1 VKINF
6 ESTTG
11 VTLDKLHD
19 RKLLPVKAIPT
30 PFPSWNGL
38 CGEEGGK
45 QGLAERWL
53 IVVGGKTGT
62 GKSYLALNLAARAVM
77 EGVMVGMIN
86 FEMTQSAVVTR
97 FLSILSGLPKWK
109 MEMGDDFHSP
119 TWKEAQAIA
128 DQYYR
133 DTGGVFVANESAVF
147 TIDHV
152 EESYKKLHDTGAKMI
167 IIDYAQL
174 VGVPWANGIYQ
185 RSEEVATKLREF
197 THKYE
202 MTTVAI
208 SQFNREEARSG
219 KPPSI
224 HGLMGGGVWEQ
235 VANQIWLL
243 DHTIRFRYDKTPR
256 GDMSGEYTKLL
267 CGKNRHG
274 ISPFEMPVKWNY
286 KNMRFEQYTPGTDK
300 GDPFFDAHVDGILM
314 NPPAPEQPPDDY
326 APEEL
331 F

>member
-1 VKINF
+1 MKINL

-11 VTLDKLHD
+11 ATLDKLHD

-45 QGLAERWL
+45 KGLAERWM
-53 IVVGGKTGT
+53 IVIGGKTGT
-62 GKSYLALNLAARAVM
+62 GKSYFALNLAARAVM
-77 EGVMVGMIN
+77 EGVLVGMIN

-128 DQYYR
+128 DKYYR
-133 DTGGVFVANESAVF
+133 DTGGAFVANESAVF
-147 TIDHV
+147 TIDNV
-152 EESYKKLHDTGAKMI
+152 EECYQKLANAGAKMV

-202 MTTVAI
+202 MTTIAI

-219 KPPSI
+219 KPPTI

-235 VANQIWLL
+235 CSNQIWLM
-243 DHTIRFRYDKTPR
+243 DHTIRYRYGKKP
-256 GDMSGEYTKLL
+256 GGAMSGEYTRII

-274 ISPFEMPVKWNY
+274 ISPFEMPVKWCYNS
-286 KNMRFEQYTPGTDK
+286 MRFEQYAPGTDE
-300 GDPFFDAHVDGILM
+300 GDPFFDAQVDGITIQ
-314 NPPAPEQPPDDY
+314 PAAPEEPPEDY
-326 APEEL
+326 APEDM